1 MANEICTLSDAELDE
16 VGGGFGLN
24 LNINTNVSNIT
35 QVNAVGI
42 GGWINQSNQAV
53 NLQANQSY
61 VSAWLSLY
69 SSQH

>member
-16 VGGGFGLN
+16 VSGGSW
-24 LNINTNVSNIT
+24 LNINTNVSTIT

-42 GGWINQSNQAV
+42 GGYINQSNQAV

-61 VSAWLSLY
+61 VSAWVSLY